1 MLRRI
6 AASIVPPYE
15 KSSFLFNILLSDIDV
30 LIVSWCARVLLSF
43 LYQQGYISRYFSA
56 YSAHSLLV
64 DLVTGYDALTHVC
77 ARALRSPQE
86 IDIWVKAKCGY
97 MNMFHRKLDML
108 SRAKDSLLRLPE

>member
-15 KSSFLFNILLSDIDV
+15 KSSFLFKILLSDIDV

-86 IDIWVKAKCGY
+86 IDSWSLRDVWSLRHVRRGAKV
-97 MNMFHRKLDML
+97 
-108 SRAKDSLLRLPE
+108 A

>member
-43 LYQQGYISRYFSA
+43 LYQQGYISKYFSA

-64 DLVTGYDALTHVC
+64 DLVTENGYRQKKNYANP
-77 ARALRSPQE
+77 SIPQDKKDE
-86 IDIWVKAKCGY
+86 T
-97 MNMFHRKLDML
+97 L
-108 SRAKDSLLRLPE
+108 SRAMREKKEKKRKEKK